1 MKRKLTLLLA
11 IIMVF
16 SLAFTGCGG
25 GGGAPADEGGAST
38 EPIKIGWIGSLT
50 GDQAPWGKCESQ
62 TAQMLVDETNENG
75 GLLGRQIELIKYDT
89 KNDANEAVNA
99 VKRLVSQDKV
109 SAILGPNASAQAL
122 AITGVLDSAHVSD
135 IATVAT
141 NPKITVKDDGTVN
154 EYNFRVCFTD
164 PYQGSVAAGYAADVL
179 GYKKAAVLYDVA
191 SDYSQGFMQYFI
203 ETFEAKGGTIVA
215 KEAFKAGDTDFRPQ
229 LTKIKDVA
237 PEVILMPYFYKEV
250 ALSANQARDLG
261 IKATLM
267 GGDGWPSD
275 TLFEMAGPALDG
287 SYVVNHFD
295 YNDPEVKPLTE
306 AYIAKYGTTPEI
318 NCYMVHDAY
327 KVLVAAI
334 EKAGTD
340 DSQAITDALTEVS
353 VKGVT
358 GTIKLSKEDHNPEGK
373 EAAIQKIEK
382 NKDTGEFEYVF
393 MQKYGTN

>member
-1 MKRKLTLLLA
+1 MKRKLTLLLSG
-11 IIMVF
+11 IMVL
-16 SLAFTGCGG
+16 SLAFAGCGDNGGAG
-25 GGGAPADEGGAST
+25 GGEGGDSAD
-38 EPIKIGWIGSLT
+38 PIKIGWIGSLT

-62 TAQMLVDETNENG
+62 TAQMLVDETNANG
-75 GLLGRQIELIKYDT
+75 GVLGRQVELVALDT
-89 KNDANEAVNA
+89 KGDANEAVNA

-109 SAILGPNASAQAL
+109 CAILGPNASAQAL
-122 AITGVLDSAHVSD
+122 AITGVLESAKVSD

-164 PYQGSVAAGYAADVL
+164 PYQGAVAAGYARDVL
-179 GYKKAAVLYDVA
+179 GLTKAAILYDVA

-229 LTKIKDVA
+229 LTKIKKAA
-237 PEVILMPYFYKEV
+237 PEVILMPYYYKEV

-261 IKATLM
+261 IDAVLM

-275 TLFEMAGPALDG
+275 TLFEMAGKSLEG

-295 YNDPEVKPLTE
+295 YNDPDVKPLTE
-306 AYIAKYGTTPEI
+306 AYIANYGTTPEI

-327 KVLVAAI
+327 KVLIAAI
-334 EKAGTD
+334 EKAGSA

-358 GTIKLSKEDHNPEGK
+358 GTIQLGKDTHNPEGK
-373 EAAIQKIEK
+373 EAAIQKIEL
-382 NKDTGEFEYVF
+382 NKETGEYEYVF
-393 MQKYGTN
+393 MQKYGAN